1 MHGSVFVVVARNAVT
16 PGTPSSPIH
25 TPALWRAFA
34 FVATCGGLVLV
45 AVVIAHWGWRWFGPE
60 PVHIPRAAP
69 SDPAATLAASGL
81 FGARIAAPAPV
92 AAAPD
97 ILRGETRL
105 LGVFAETKG
114 GGAAL
119 FRLANGSSRL
129 VAVGKPI
136 DGDATLVA
144 VRPDGITVRDGSGER
159 TLALRAVPVAG
170 ATAATGNRVQTATPR
185 NAACVT
191 PAGFTGAVVR
201 LNAELVQGLIA
212 QPDSWRGIVE
222 SRDGALSVREEGG
235 FAAMLGLKRD
245 DRIEQANGI
254 ALRVPEDVIGA
265 VLRPLAAS
273 QAVRLEGR
281 RQGQRRELL
290 LQNAGACPG

>member
-1 MHGSVFVVVARNAVT
+1 VNA
-16 PGTPSSPIH
+16 GAPSSPVRA
-25 TPALWRAFA
+25 PAAWRALA
-34 FVATCGGLVLV
+34 FVATCAALALV
-45 AVVIAHWGWRWFGPE
+45 AIVIAHWGWRWFGPE
-60 PVHIPRAAP
+60 RVHIPRAAAP
-69 SDPAATLAASGL
+69 DPAATLAMSNL
-81 FGARIAAPAPV
+81 FGTQVAPPAAV
-92 AAAPD
+92 AAAPEV
-97 ILRGETRL
+97 LRGELRL

-119 FRLANGSSRL
+119 FRLPGGSSRL
-129 VAVGKPI
+129 VAVGKTI

-159 TLALRAVPVAG
+159 TIALRAAPAAVA
-170 ATAATGNRVQTATPR
+170 AAASGSRAQAAVPR
-185 NAACVT
+185 NPACAA
-191 PAGFTGAVVR
+191 PAGFTGALVR

-222 SRDGALSVREEGG
+222 SRDGALSVREDGG

-254 ALRVPEDVIGA
+254 ALRVPDDVIGA

-273 QAVRLEGR
+273 QTVRLEGR
-281 RQGQRRELL
+281 REGQRRELL